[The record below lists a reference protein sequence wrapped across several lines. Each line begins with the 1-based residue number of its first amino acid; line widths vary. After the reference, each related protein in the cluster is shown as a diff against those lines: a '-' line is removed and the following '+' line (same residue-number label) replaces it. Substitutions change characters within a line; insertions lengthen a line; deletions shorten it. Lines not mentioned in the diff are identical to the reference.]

1 MKRIFLTLFLIFIY
15 ILSVEGFEFI
25 EQFEG
30 NSSCVKCYGNYGYF
44 NAGGNIYVLD
54 ISEPDEIYIINKVH
68 IGELYCFDIEIN
80 NDLIFFATVNGT
92 YIYSLDDPINPQFI
106 SQVDNYFTKK
116 LIVQDSLLISGIS
129 SDAIIYQISDP
140 FNPIFLS
147 YIDFPFND
155 RRLYCLNN
163 NVFYG
168 FCQIGYSG
176 PEYINGYDISDPTNP
191 ELISQLYLGSGISD
205 PWPDH
210 MEINQNKLFIAVN
223 DTLKIYDISNEEE
236 ISFINSFPISEDT
249 SSFKILNDILYVCY
263 ENSGIFVI
271 DISDFNNPIELGS
284 YQWEAE
290 FSDIDINFEFALI
303 SANYSGF
310 KIINITEP
318 DDLFEQYYYN
328 KTDTIWRLRTENNL
342 AYISSKEDGF
352 QVLDISDNQNHI
364 ELGSID
370 LEYPEQMKKYDN
382 YFFYQCYNDSIL
394 YIIDVSDSYSPTI
407 CNQLVFS
414 DNILDY
420 CINDDKLFILEFD
433 NGIHTYDITVP
444 SNPTII
450 SFAPISGYNIEVEN
464 DLLFLAI
471 NDSEFPYTVKLNMY
485 DIENILN
492 FNLIDQLILG
502 DYFDYNIL
510 EIISD
515 YPKIYL
521 GIRTGLVSCM
531 INASDELIIC
541 DELLISGWLDIFVHS
556 FYYDSDFV
564 YGIQYGVGL
573 QVFNVSNINNLEIET
588 TIQIAPQE
596 VFRQDNILYIACAS
610 AGYVLYEISNSGSDP
625 DDIISENSLILLS
638 NYPNPFNP
646 TTTIEF
652 SIQNNSKIELT
663 IYNIKGQRVN
673 SLVNND
679 FEKGKHSV
687 IWNGYDELG
696 DSVSSGVY
704 LYKLN
709 VNGKTESTKKCI
721 LLK

>member
-1 MKRIFLTLFLIFIY
+1 MFIY
-15 ILSVEGFEFI
+15 ILSVECFEFV

-30 NSSCVKCYGNYGYF
+30 ISSCVKFYGNYGYF
-44 NAGGNIYVLD
+44 NAGGNIQILD
-54 ISEPDEIYIINKVH
+54 ISEPDEIHIINKVY
-68 IGELYCFDIEIN
+68 INELYCFDIEIN

-116 LIVQDSLLISGIS
+116 LIVQNSLLISGTS
-129 SDAIIYQISDP
+129 SSAIIYQINDP
-140 FNPIFLS
+140 FNSIFLS
-147 YIDFPFND
+147 NINFPFN
-155 RRLYCLNN
+155 RRYLYCLNN

-236 ISFINSFPISEDT
+236 INFINSFPISEDA
-249 SSFKILNDILYVCY
+249 SSFKILNNKLYICY
-263 ENSGIFVI
+263 ENSGISVI

-303 SANYSGF
+303 SANSSGS
-310 KIINITEP
+310 KIINITQP
-318 DDLFEQYYYN
+318 NNLFEQYYYK
-328 KTDTIWRLRTENNL
+328 KTDTIWRFRAENNF
-342 AYISSKEDGF
+342 AYISSEEDGF
-352 QVLDISDNQNHI
+352 QILDISDNQNHI

-370 LEYPEQMKKYDN
+370 LGYPEQMKKYYN

-394 YIIDVSDSYSPTI
+394 YIIDVTDSYSPTI

-414 DNILDY
+414 DNISDY
-420 CINDDKLFILEFD
+420 CIDDDKLFILEYS
-433 NGIHTYDITVP
+433 NGIHTYDITDP

-450 SFAPISGYNIEVEN
+450 SFAPEFGYNIEVEN

-471 NDSEFPYTVKLNMY
+471 NDSEYPYTVKLNMY

-521 GIRTGLVSCM
+521 GVRSGLVSCM
-531 INASDELIIC
+531 INASEELIIC
-541 DELLISGWLDIFVHS
+541 DELLISGWFDIFVHS

-564 YGIQYGVGL
+564 YGIHYGVGL
-573 QVFNVSNINNLEIET
+573 QVFNVNNINSLEIET
-588 TIQIAPQE
+588 TIQIDPQE

-625 DDIISENSLILLS
+625 YDIISENSLILLS

-652 SIQNNSKIELT
+652 SIQNDSNIDLSIF
-663 IYNIKGQRVN
+663 NIKGQKIK
-673 SLVNND
+673 SLAQSE
-679 FEKGKHSV
+679 FTKGTHSI
-687 IWNGYDELG
+687 IWNGD
-696 DSVSSGVY
+696 DDKSKSISSGIY
-704 LYKLN
+704 FYKLN
-709 VNGKTESTKKCI
+709 INGKTEAVRKCL